1 MPVHLPFAP
10 TAIPIMIDRRV
21 QKTLQAL
28 HEALIALIQEKGFDA
43 ATVKDITAR
52 ANVGRSTFY
61 AHYLDKESLLQGG
74 LDDFGKILLAKQRE
88 MLATNRVPAGL
99 ACSHAVFE
107 HALGYRTVY
116 RAMLGKNA
124 GVIVADRLRKVLRVV
139 IAADLGAR
147 PPTEHGDDVPLAAR
161 IEFLVGAIMSLL
173 TWWVDAAEAYS
184 VDDMD
189 AIFRRLT
196 AAAVT

>member
-1 MPVHLPFAP
+1 
-10 TAIPIMIDRRV
+10 MIDRRV

-43 ATVKDITAR
+43 TTVKDITAR
-52 ANVGRSTFY
+52 ANVARSTFY

-74 LDDFGKILLAKQRE
+74 LDDFGKVLLTKQRD
-88 MLATNRVPAGL
+88 MLATKRAPAGL

-107 HALGYRTVY
+107 HALGYRIVY
-116 RAMLGKNA
+116 RAMLGKSA
-124 GVIVADRLRKVLRVV
+124 GVVVADRLRKVLRVV
-139 IAADLGAR
+139 ITADLAAR
-147 PPTEHGDDVPLAAR
+147 PPIEHGDDVPLAAR
-161 IEFLVGAIMSLL
+161 TEFLVGAIMSLL
-173 TWWVDAAEAYS
+173 TWWVDATDEYS

-196 AAAVT
+196 TAAIA